1 MTDSLWLLS
10 LENIKDVEL
19 IDSLH
24 ISNRMAYRIK
34 VKKSLIPINDI
45 KVVSIVALTDD
56 VVATVDYP
64 LEHGVQD
71 VLHLILSKTH
81 EALSLP
87 LPVKQLGLQRQPCPH
102 YVCLFL
108 QYTKQSKLLEGFEC
122 DRFRR

>member
-71 VLHLILSKTH
+71 VLHLILSKT
-81 EALSLP
+81 
-87 LPVKQLGLQRQPCPH
+87 
-102 YVCLFL
+102 
-108 QYTKQSKLLEGFEC
+108 
-122 DRFRR
+122 